1 VLATTTGLGRKRRL
15 LLAVAA
21 LVLLAAALAAVAG
34 ARPDA
39 GAAKKPLRWGVAN
52 VGTSPTN
59 PALNNSTNGQ
69 ILSIAYEPL
78 IYDNPDGSLAPGLAL
93 KWGFVKGK
101 GLKVFDLT
109 LRKNARFSDGAP
121 VTAQAVAGWL
131 TYYYNSKNS
140 QSGILGPNPKFKA
153 TGKWTVRITL
163 TIPNPAL
170 PRLLTQQG
178 VNWSF
183 VASPQAVANP
193 DLFTKATYGAGP
205 YMLDYGNTVP
215 GDHYVY
221 VPNPYYYDK
230 AAIKSSQIYVKVFAD
245 STSALQALKAGQLDA
260 ATTTDATTAS
270 SAESS
275 GFQVVHAPYAVT
287 FLQLNPH
294 GAKPLAD
301 VRVRQAMN
309 YAIDRA
315 TIARTLFGKYGSGT
329 SQFFSP
335 SDANPGLE
343 NYYKYDP
350 AKAKQ
355 LLTAAGY
362 GNGFPLTIS
371 HVPGQEKILGL
382 VAHYLDAVGIN
393 TKLVP
398 YVTAAAYYDVVFK
411 FKEDAWALAAGTG
424 GVTPTQ
430 YGAFIG
436 PGSSFRGGEPVDPQV
451 DRLYYGGL
459 KAKDPIAS
467 WKKMWA
473 KIVTDAW
480 FLPTVTADALV
491 YASKSVTGVKMSPR
505 RPTGYVTEWAV
516 T

>member
-1 VLATTTGLGRKRRL
+1 MATTNGLGRRRRL
-15 LLAVAA
+15 LVAVAT
-21 LVLLAAALAAVAG
+21 LVLMAGGVAG
-34 ARPDA
+34 SA
-39 GAAKKPLRWGVAN
+39 GAGSGAVAAKKPLRWGVPN

-59 PALNNSTNGQ
+59 PAANNSTNGQ
-69 ILSIAYEPL
+69 ILSLSYAPL
-78 IYDNPDGSLAPGLAL
+78 IYDKPDGSLGPALAV
-93 KWGFVKGK
+93 KWGFAKGK

-109 LRKNARFSDGAP
+109 LRHNARFSDGST

-140 QSGILGPNPKFKA
+140 QSGILGPSPKFTA

-183 VASPQAVANP
+183 VASPKAVADP
-193 DLFTKATYGAGP
+193 DLFAKASYGAGP
-205 YMLDYGNTVP
+205 YMLDYSSTVP
-215 GDHYVY
+215 GDHYVF
-221 VPNPYYYDK
+221 VPNPYYYAK
-230 AAIKSSQIYVKVFAD
+230 ASVKASQIYVKVFAD
-245 STSALQALKAGQLDA
+245 ATSALQALKAGQIDA
-260 ATTTDATTAS
+260 VTTTDATTAPA
-270 SAESS
+270 AEAA
-275 GFQVVHAPYAVT
+275 GFNIVHAPYAVT
-287 FLQLNPH
+287 FVQLNPH

-309 YAIDRA
+309 YALDRA
-315 TIARTLFGKYGSGT
+315 TIAKTLFGKYGRGT

-343 NYYKYDP
+343 NYYTYNP
-350 AKAKQ
+350 TKAKQ
-355 LLTAAGY
+355 LLAAAGY
-362 GNGFPLTIS
+362 AKGFSMNIDF
-371 HVPGQEKILGL
+371 VPGQEKVLGL
-382 VAHYLDAVGIN
+382 VAHYLEAVGIDV
-393 TKLVP
+393 KLVQFATS
-398 YVTAAAYYDVVFK
+398 TAYFDAIYK
-411 FKEDAWALAAGTG
+411 FKEDAWTLGAGTG
-424 GVTPTQ
+424 GVSPTQ

-436 PGSSFRGGEPVDPQV
+436 PQSTFRGGEPVNPQV

-459 KAKDPIAS
+459 KSKDPIAS

-505 RPTGYVTEWAV
+505 RPTGYAIEWSV
-516 T
+516 K